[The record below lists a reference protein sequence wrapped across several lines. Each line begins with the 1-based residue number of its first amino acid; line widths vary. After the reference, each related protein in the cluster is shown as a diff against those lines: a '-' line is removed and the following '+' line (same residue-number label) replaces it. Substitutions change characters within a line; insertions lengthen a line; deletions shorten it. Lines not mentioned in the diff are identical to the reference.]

1 MADWYPD
8 FDRLELDLNHNA
20 QASPPRT
27 IRISVDRTCFSI
39 DGRLKLLASLE
50 LAQAW
55 FAKNGPEDV
64 AFEYET
70 LE

>member
-1 MADWYPD
+1 MSDWYPD
-8 FDRLELDLNHNA
+8 LDRLELDLNQNA

-27 IRISVDRTCFSI
+27 IRVAVDRTCFSS

-55 FAKNGPEDV
+55 FAESGLEDV